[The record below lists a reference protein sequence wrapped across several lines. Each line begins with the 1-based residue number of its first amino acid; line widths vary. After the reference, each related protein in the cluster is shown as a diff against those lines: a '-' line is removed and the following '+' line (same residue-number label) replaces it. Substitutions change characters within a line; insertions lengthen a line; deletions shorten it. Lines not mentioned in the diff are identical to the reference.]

1 MRWKNLQFLKK
12 VKSKKVISIVLVF
25 IVSFCAILAKP
36 TKPTKTY
43 VDEVS
48 NIKIEMTNQNIDNK
62 GVDKMRSEFVTIN
75 GKTYQAKKVTM
86 RCTAYT
92 SAPNEGGA
100 YAYNGQK
107 LRDGMVAADL
117 KLYPIGTK
125 IFIPKL
131 NKVFTV
137 TDTGSAIR
145 NQRLDI
151 WMNSKQKA
159 LNWGVQ
165 TLDVY
170 ILN

>member
-1 MRWKNLQFLKK
+1 MKVKIK
-12 VKSKKVISIVLVF
+12 VKSKKVLAIILVAITVFCSGF
-25 IVSFCAILAKP
+25 I
-36 TKPTKTY
+36 KPTKTY
-43 VDEVS
+43 AQE
-48 NIKIEMTNQNIDNK
+48 NNNNTRIEMTNQNIDNK

-92 SAPNEGGA
+92 SASNEGGA

-165 TLDVY
+165 NLEVY

>member
-1 MRWKNLQFLKK
+1 MKFLSKCKN
-12 VKSKKVISIVLVF
+12 KKVISIVLVF
-25 IVSFCAILAKP
+25 IVSFCTILAKP
-36 TKPTKTY
+36 TKTY
-43 VDEVS
+43 VQE
-48 NIKIEMTNQNIDNK
+48 NNNNTRIEMTNQNIDNK

-170 ILN
+170 ILE

>member
-1 MRWKNLQFLKK
+1 MQFLKK
-12 VKSKKVISIVLVF
+12 VKSKKVISIVLAF
-25 IVSFCAILAKP
+25 IVSFCTIFVKP
-36 TKPTKTY
+36 TNTY
-43 VDEVS
+43 AQENN
-48 NIKIEMTNQNIDNK
+48 NIRIEEMTNQRKVIDVKRNNT
-62 GVDKMRSEFVTIN
+62 GTSEFITIN
-75 GKTYQAKKVTM
+75 GKTYRAKKVTM
-86 RCTAYT
+86 KCSAYT

-100 YAYNGQK
+100 YAYSGER

>member
-1 MRWKNLQFLKK
+1 MKLKIK
-12 VKSKKVISIVLVF
+12 VKSKKVLAI
-25 IVSFCAILAKP
+25 ILA
-36 TKPTKTY
+36 TITIFCSGFIKPTKTFAQ
-43 VDEVS
+43 ES
-48 NIKIEMTNQNIDNK
+48 NSNTRIEMTNQNIDNK
-62 GVDKMRSEFVTIN
+62 GVDKMRSEFITIN
-75 GKTYQAKKVTM
+75 GKIYRAKKVTM
-86 RCTAYT
+86 KCSAYT
-92 SAPNEGGA
+92 SAQNEGGA
-100 YAYNGQK
+100 YAYNGQR

-170 ILN
+170 ILE